1 MKGISPP
8 GLARLSDDGDKATFL
23 GHELDRWERI
33 ERKLQEWAAR
43 DDGSPNPYRPALDL
57 GRVSSIIAELNDCL
71 AWANERK
78 AWNGN
83 LEVATRRHKS
93 VSDAMS

>member
-1 MKGISPP
+1 M
-8 GLARLSDDGDKATFL
+8 LDRLSDDGDKATFI

-78 AWNGN
+78 ACAPQLVA
-83 LEVATRRHKS
+83 LE
-93 VSDAMS
+93 